1 MRREA
6 ARVMRSL
13 AEKRAIVEEAM
24 QPGASVA
31 AVARRHGV
39 NANLLFG
46 WRRLY
51 EQGLLASRTRMPALV
66 PVVTTMP
73 ESTDEVGDAVPGTMV
88 ERSAVASGVVEVEL
102 PNGTRLW
109 IRGAVDATVVTTVC
123 QALSG
128 RC

>member
-73 ESTDEVGDAVPGTMV
+73 ESADEVGDAVPGTMV